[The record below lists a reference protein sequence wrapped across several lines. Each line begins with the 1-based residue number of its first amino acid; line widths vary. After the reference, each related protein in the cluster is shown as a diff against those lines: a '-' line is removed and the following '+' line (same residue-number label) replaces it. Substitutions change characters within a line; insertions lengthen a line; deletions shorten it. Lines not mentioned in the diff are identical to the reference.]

1 MIACVPLTVEM
12 LSNRHDIVT
21 GSSEM
26 SFSEAR
32 QLADEKAK
40 LTLLDPMLLAWMD
53 GKTGRFSPNVVCCD
67 TKKPSWLI
75 YVETRGAEL
84 AVNVNDLSYVFVY
97 RSGL

>member
-26 SFSEAR
+26 SFSETR
-32 QLADEKAK
+32 KLADEKAG
-40 LTLLDPMLLAWMD
+40 LTLVDPMLLAWMD
-53 GKTGRFSPNVVCCD
+53 GKTGRFSPNVVCCG
-67 TKKPSWLI
+67 TRKPSWLI
-75 YVETRGAEL
+75 YAETRGAEL
-84 AVNVNDLSYVFVY
+84 SVNVNNLSYVFVY

>member
-1 MIACVPLTVEM
+1 MIASVPLTVEM

-32 QLADEKAK
+32 KLADEKAK
-40 LTLLDPMLLAWMD
+40 LNLLDPMLLAWMD

-67 TKKPSWLI
+67 SRKPSWLI
-75 YVETRGAEL
+75 YAETRGAEL
-84 AVNVNDLSYVFVY
+84 SVNINDLSYVFVY

>member
-1 MIACVPLTVEM
+1 MTSCVQLTVEM

-21 GSSEM
+21 GSVEM

-32 QLADEKAK
+32 KLADEKAK
-40 LTLLDPMLLAWMD
+40 STLLDPMLLAWMD

-75 YVETRGAEL
+75 YAETRGAEL
-84 AVNVNDLSYVFVY
+84 SVNVNDLSYVFVY
-97 RSGL
+97 RSGI